1 MNEPSQPPKRSRMDQ
16 ARGLVRGAQNV
27 YFYILSCGVG
37 AFGVY
42 FAWLALQEVLA
53 GELFVGFV
61 LILLS
66 IIPISLPIVVFRE
79 RRRDKALTRFLVENV
94 ANLEKGATGPD
105 GVTYTLDTV
114 LVSYETRFSAV
125 VVALKFTSGLYLH
138 GPSHRLPKLLYTLFT
153 TVFGWWVFDLEV
165 FIDNLAII
173 GRNIADSNQVTVAQ
187 LLGFEE
193 PATEEGEPLDP
204 DRLPD

>member
-66 IIPISLPIVVFRE
+66 LIPISLPIVVFRE

-94 ANLEKGATGPD
+94 ANLEQGATGPD

-153 TVFGWWVFDLEV
+153 TVFGWWVFDLQV

-173 GRNIADSNQVTVAQ
+173 GRNITDSNRVTVAQ

>member
-1 MNEPSQPPKRSRMDQ
+1 MNAPSQPPKRSRMDQ

-37 AFGVY
+37 AFGVL
-42 FAWLALQEVLA
+42 FAWFALQEVFA
-53 GELFVGFV
+53 GEIFVGFV
-61 LILLS
+61 LILISL
-66 IIPISLPIVVFRE
+66 IPISLPIVVFRE
-79 RRRDKALTRFLVENV
+79 RKRDKALSRFLVDNV
-94 ANLEKGATGPD
+94 VNLEQGATGPD

-125 VVALKFTSGLYLH
+125 FVALKFTSGLYLH
-138 GPSHRLPKLLYTLFT
+138 GQSHRLPKLLYTLFT
-153 TVFGWWVFDLEV
+153 MVFGWWVLDIEV

-173 GRNIADSNQVTVAQ
+173 GRNLSDSNKSTVAQ

-193 PATEEGEPLDP
+193 PAPEEGEPLDP

>member
-1 MNEPSQPPKRSRMDQ
+1 MNEPPQLPKPSRMDQ

-27 YFYILSCGVG
+27 YFYLLSCGVG
-37 AFGVY
+37 AFGVF
-42 FAWLALQEVLA
+42 FAWTALQEIFA

-61 LILLS
+61 LILAS
-66 IIPISLPIVVFRE
+66 SIPISLPIVVFRE
-79 RRRDKALTRFLVENV
+79 RRRDKRLARFLVENV
-94 ANLEKGATGPD
+94 ANLEQGATGPD

-173 GRNIADSNQVTVAQ
+173 ARNLRDSNQSTVAE
-187 LLGFEE
+187 LLGLEA
-193 PATEEGEPLDP
+193 PASEEGEPLDP